1 MLIVLAIVLGVLS
14 AAISQWVPNTPKGM
28 GGGSLHGYPLAW
40 YGCSF
45 PAPPYTP
52 VCEIVSPP
60 NLLLDI
66 VVWAILW
73 AVLLFAVQRVM
84 HRGRQ

>member
-1 MLIVLAIVLGVLS
+1 MVLAIVLGVLS
-14 AAISQWVPNTPKGM
+14 AAISRWVPNTPKGM

-40 YGCSF
+40 YGCSL

-52 VCEIVSPP
+52 VCEMASPV

-66 VVWAILW
+66 VIWVIIWG
-73 AVLLFAVQRVM
+73 VLLSAAELLMR
-84 HRGRQ
+84 HGRH